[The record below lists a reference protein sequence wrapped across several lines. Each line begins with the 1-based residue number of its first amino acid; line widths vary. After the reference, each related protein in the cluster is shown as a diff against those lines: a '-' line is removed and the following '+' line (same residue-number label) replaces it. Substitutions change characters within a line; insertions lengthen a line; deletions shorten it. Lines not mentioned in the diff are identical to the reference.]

1 MRTHS
6 ATRFT
11 QLSLLIA
18 LIVIGANALLNL
30 VVDPFGVVGIPA
42 IAGITS
48 EKPEVKSKPRLHKAH
63 AVARYEPTALI
74 LGSSRAEVGLD
85 PDHVAWNGE
94 RTYNLA
100 LSGPSMYETW
110 RYFQHGLA
118 AGPVERAV
126 IAIDFFM
133 FNVNR
138 QPAVT
143 FSEKRLADDI
153 STDPPLSTTL
163 ADLPVA
169 VLSLDTSIAAVKTLL
184 GQSSET
190 WIAENGLRPEEAM
203 ESRLGG
209 GQRLR
214 FERSVR
220 ANVKAIYEGFA
231 LWDDDG
237 RSGALDAFN
246 ALLSDAR
253 ANGIHLTFVI
263 GPSHAWQWEAL
274 DELGLWPQF
283 EEWKRTL
290 AAALAAEAAGSGR
303 APFALWDFSGYSA
316 YATEPVPGLD
326 ETEARMRWHWD
337 SSHYSQALGDLVLD
351 VALGGASVP
360 GLGAQLTEASVDA
373 ELRRIRDDQTA
384 YRASN
389 ADEARR
395 VAAIV
400 ADAT

>member
-11 QLSLLIA
+11 QLSLLTA
-18 LIVIGANALLNL
+18 LIVIGASALLNL

-48 EKPEVKSKPRLHKAH
+48 EKPEVKHKPRLHKAH

-126 IAIDFFM
+126 IAVDFFM

-143 FSEKRLADDI
+143 FNEERLADDI
-153 STDPPLSTTL
+153 SVDPRLSTTL

-190 WIAENGLRPEEAM
+190 WIAENGLRPAEAM

-214 FERSVR
+214 FERSVS
-220 ANVKAIYEGFA
+220 ANVKAIYAGFA

-253 ANGIHLTFVI
+253 ANGIGLTFVI

-274 DELGLWPQF
+274 DELGLWPRF

-290 AAALAAEAAGSGR
+290 VAALAAEAAGSGR
-303 APFALWDFSGYSA
+303 APFALWDFSGYST
-316 YATEPVPGLD
+316 YTTEPVPALD

-360 GLGAQLTEASVDA
+360 GLGSELTEASVDA